1 MTSLPKDALKGVS
14 STKDV
19 IDGVSDLVE
28 LTGAEKL
35 SKPLS
40 DIKTVVGNAEKVLNL
55 SQHTLTKGSQL
66 AGQLSSGNVLGAVS
80 GLLGISSPTGL
91 QFTLETVTLPPS
103 TFSVVSFELR
113 SITASPIV

>member
-14 STKDV
+14 SAKDV

-28 LTGAEKL
+28 LTGAEML

-66 AGQLSSGNVLGAVS
+66 AVQLSSGNVLGAVS
-80 GLLGISSPTGL
+80 ELLG
-91 QFTLETVTLPPS
+91 
-103 TFSVVSFELR
+103 
-113 SITASPIV
+113 